1 MLKHSNSS
9 LSERN
14 GRMMTVP
21 GEASYSKTSALETSV
36 ISGGSGDVSRP
47 EKEEKE
53 DKLVNHTAVEIPEP
67 EPVTTSSIKPVES
80 LKVKTKVKER
90 KRLFG
95 FSRTEMA
102 ILGVLILCLVLFS
115 VLLIVTVQAKSDEE
129 ETEEY
134 LGMIKES
141 FVELLDL
148 IESKIYDSDDSDEK
162 A

>member
-1 MLKHSNSS
+1 M
-9 LSERN
+9 
-14 GRMMTVP
+14 
-21 GEASYSKTSALETSV
+21 
-36 ISGGSGDVSRP
+36 SRP

-115 VLLIVTVQAKSDEE
+115 VLLIVTVQAKSDKE

-141 FVELLDL
+141 FEELLDL